1 MKFYNML
8 RNARVTAFTV
18 SELLSENQQR
28 GLKLP
33 HPPPHPPKVGL
44 KVIKN
49 TLPDKS
55 ANRESFKN
63 NRKSLKG

>member
-1 MKFYNML
+1 ML

-63 NRKSLKG
+63 NRKNLKG

>member
-1 MKFYNML
+1 ML
-8 RNARVTAFTV
+8 RNARVTAFTI

-63 NRKSLKG
+63 NRKNLKG

>member
-1 MKFYNML
+1 ML

-55 ANRESFKN
+55 ANGESFKN
-63 NRKSLKG
+63 NRKNLKG